1 MVVLAAEAT
10 ATGAAHLFLI
20 ADNTIVRR
28 YNDEVI
34 DHPGCGIRA

>member
-1 MVVLAAEAT
+1 MLVAESTAT
-10 ATGAAHLFLI
+10 AATHLFLT
-20 ADNTIVRR
+20 AANTIVGR